1 MKRLLSLISA
11 LSLTSVASTTLI
23 ACSSDRIENPVL
35 NRDLAMQII
44 AQLSGQ
50 NIANID
56 FGNIF
61 SDADITRI
69 VVAMINDLVARQYGY
84 EARNTMLNSLG
95 MQEFDEIDENGRLP
109 EEFLLTFEN
118 SAATVAEDRLF
129 TEYTRSIASGTRM
142 DLSQLVSLYSLNP
155 IRNITVLDINGQE
168 VQVATGDQILVDG
181 LVWGLFTE
189 GPTTTLPTIAQL
201 TNRDSMFTI
210 NGARISPTTALRLRF
225 QDYFENNLM
234 RNIAE
239 NLLTMTFL
247 DSNSFLISETGDA
260 NFAPFI
266 NASSELFSRA
276 QTWHTSNTTATGR
289 EWRTNVRMVWSLKF
303 TNENGSNTSAAIN
316 LIRNLNQINTA
327 TGELNT
333 GEYLMDLINYVASGI
348 SNNLGGIYNGDDS
361 NAYDSFFY
369 QQGFRGLT
377 IYESG
382 TAIGTSPIAGTN
394 YENAVMKSARSGIL
408 MNGALPF
415 FTDTDNGNISEFVF
429 VLPVYMIELLGGSN
443 GSNGNHNLTINDAGG
458 DEMEINLGPS
468 AVNPERFAEVW
479 NQTNNRDFHSLDIQD
494 LITNDANR
502 RSLINQIQYVIS
514 YDNTVSTLA
523 RTIVYSRF
531 LDADAIFYAGLW
543 NQIGIYIR
551 NEVDEDD

>member
-181 LVWGLFTE
+181 LV
-189 GPTTTLPTIAQL
+189 
-201 TNRDSMFTI
+201 
-210 NGARISPTTALRLRF
+210 
-225 QDYFENNLM
+225 
-234 RNIAE
+234 
-239 NLLTMTFL
+239 
-247 DSNSFLISETGDA
+247 
-260 NFAPFI
+260 
-266 NASSELFSRA
+266 
-276 QTWHTSNTTATGR
+276 
-289 EWRTNVRMVWSLKF
+289 
-303 TNENGSNTSAAIN
+303 
-316 LIRNLNQINTA
+316 
-327 TGELNT
+327 
-333 GEYLMDLINYVASGI
+333 
-348 SNNLGGIYNGDDS
+348 
-361 NAYDSFFY
+361 
-369 QQGFRGLT
+369 
-377 IYESG
+377 
-382 TAIGTSPIAGTN
+382 
-394 YENAVMKSARSGIL
+394 
-408 MNGALPF
+408 
-415 FTDTDNGNISEFVF
+415 
-429 VLPVYMIELLGGSN
+429 
-443 GSNGNHNLTINDAGG
+443 
-458 DEMEINLGPS
+458 
-468 AVNPERFAEVW
+468 
-479 NQTNNRDFHSLDIQD
+479 
-494 LITNDANR
+494 
-502 RSLINQIQYVIS
+502 
-514 YDNTVSTLA
+514 
-523 RTIVYSRF
+523 
-531 LDADAIFYAGLW
+531 
-543 NQIGIYIR
+543 
-551 NEVDEDD
+551 

>member
-11 LSLTSVASTTLI
+11 LSLTSVASTTVI

-56 FGNIF
+56 FGYVF
-61 SDADITRI
+61 SDADITRVI
-69 VVAMINDLVARQYGY
+69 VSMINDLVARQYGY
-84 EARNTMLNSLG
+84 EATNIMLNSLG
-95 MQEFDEIDENGRLP
+95 MQEFAEIENGRLP
-109 EEFLLTFEN
+109 EEFLSTFEN

-155 IRNITVLDINGQE
+155 IRDITVLDIDGQE
-168 VQVATGDQILVDG
+168 VQVTTGDQILVDG
-181 LVWGLFTE
+181 VVWGLFTE
-189 GPTTTLPTIAQL
+189 GPATTLPTIAQL

-210 NGARISPTTALRLRF
+210 NGARIAPTTALRLRF

-234 RNIAE
+234 RSIAE

-247 DSNSFLISETGDA
+247 NSNSFLISETGDG

-266 NASSELFSRA
+266 NASSELFSRT

-333 GEYLMDLINYVASGI
+333 GEYLMELINYVADGI
-348 SNNLGGIYNGDDS
+348 SSNLGGIYNGDDS

-382 TAIGTSPIAGTN
+382 AAIGTSPIEGTN
-394 YENAVMKSARSGIL
+394 YENAVMNSSRAGIL

-429 VLPVYMIELLGGSN
+429 VLPVYMIELLGGSA
-443 GSNGNHNLTINDAGG
+443 GSNGNHNLTINDAGDG
-458 DEMEINLGPS
+458 EVEINLGPS
-468 AVNPERFAEVW
+468 AVNPGRFAEVW

-502 RSLINQIQYVIS
+502 RALINQIQYVIS
-514 YDNTVSTLA
+514 YDSTVSTLA
-523 RTIVYSRF
+523 RTTLYSRF
-531 LDADAIFYAGLW
+531 LDADSIFYAGLW
-543 NQIGIYIR
+543 DQIGIYIR
-551 NEVDEDD
+551 NEIDEDD